1 MKKIVIL
8 CALTA
13 ALLAP
18 AAVAQ
23 TTKNIPEWHPV
34 LSQEEIIANIE
45 NVIEQVRADWKIPG
59 MGVSIYKDG
68 KIILSKGYGV
78 KSLETGVP
86 TDTHTLYQ
94 IGSVSKSFTAA
105 VLASLVDEG
114 LLSWEDRVKDHL
126 PDFEM
131 YDPWVTENIQVKDL
145 TSHRTGLRDDIGTY
159 LGNLGYD
166 RDDIYQ
172 MFRLIKPEYTFRG
185 DYQYNNI
192 TFIPAAKIIEKL
204 TGKSW
209 EDNVRERIFE
219 PLGMNE
225 STLNGEGFAQGLADG
240 SAALP
245 YTFERKGREMDIW
258 PMYGDEQALWWL
270 TVVGPAGSICSTP
283 TDLIKWAVFHL
294 NNGKVGD
301 RQVISQK
308 QMNYLHRGVTI
319 TSQNADKTNLYG
331 HCWFIEQ
338 TRKGRLYFHTGTT
351 WGMTTICAFVPEMD
365 FAMTIQVN
373 NEAPSEARHAI
384 LRRAI
389 DLFLGYEDYDY
400 NAEYLAAWYKRAGER
415 ATAEEKAAAEREN
428 KPAPAWSRIQGHY
441 TPQHAVLGD
450 IDILIEDGRLC
461 IQMHNKKAWKCELK
475 HVNGNVF
482 NFRADGH
489 GFDVTFH
496 FDDPDQWGSLSKG
509 LSITVG
515 SGEDF
520 ANWDRK
526 P

>member
-1 MKKIVIL
+1 MKKTL
-8 CALTA
+8 LLTA
-13 ALLAP
+13 ILVLLAP
-18 AAVAQ
+18 VAGAQ
-23 TTKNIPEWHPV
+23 TTKNIPARTPV

-45 NVIEQVRADWKIPG
+45 RTIEQVRADWKIPG
-59 MGVSIYKDG
+59 MGVSLYKDG
-68 KIILSKGYGV
+68 KVILSKGYGV
-78 KSLETGVP
+78 KNLETGAPV
-86 TDTHTLYQ
+86 DEHTLFQ

-105 VLASLVDEG
+105 VLAQLVDEG
-114 LLSWEDRVKDHL
+114 LLSWDDRVKQHL

-131 YDPWVTENIQVKDL
+131 YDPWVSENLQVKDL

-166 RDDIYQ
+166 RDDIYH
-172 MFRLIKPEYTFRG
+172 MLKLMPPAYTFRG

-192 TFIPAAKIIEKL
+192 TFIPAAMIIEKL

-209 EDNVRERIFE
+209 EENVRERIFK
-219 PLGMNE
+219 PLGMDE
-225 STLNGEGFAQGLADG
+225 STLNGEGFGPALADG
-240 SAALP
+240 RAALP
-245 YTFERKGREMDIW
+245 YTFERKGREMNIW

-270 TVVGPAGSICSTP
+270 TVIGPAGSLCSTP
-283 TDLIKWAVFHL
+283 TDLIKWAVFHM

-301 RQVISQK
+301 KQVISEK
-308 QMNYLHRGVTI
+308 QMNFLHRGVTI
-319 TSQNADKTNLYG
+319 TSQTPDKTNLYG

-373 NEAPSEARHAI
+373 SEAPSEARHAI

-389 DLFLGYEDYDY
+389 DLFLGYADYDY
-400 NAEYLAAWYKRAGER
+400 EADYIKDWYATADRR
-415 ATAEEKAAAEREN
+415 ATAEEKAAAERVE

-441 TPQHAVLGD
+441 PPQHAVLGD

-461 IQMHNKKAWKCELK
+461 IKMHNKKAWLRELK

-482 NFRADGH
+482 NFRADGA

-496 FDDPDQWGSLSKG
+496 FDNPDEWGSLSKG

-526 P
+526 L

>member
-1 MKKIVIL
+1 MKKIML
-8 CALTA
+8 LLTLSV
-13 ALLAP
+13 LLAP
-18 AAVAQ
+18 VAAAQ
-23 TTKNIPEWHPV
+23 TTKNIPARHPV
-34 LSQEEIIANIE
+34 RSQEEIIANIE
-45 NVIEQVRADWKIPG
+45 STIEQVRADWKIPG

-68 KIILSKGYGV
+68 QVILSKGYGV
-78 KSLETGVP
+78 KSLESGVP
-86 TDTHTLYQ
+86 VDEHTLFQ

-105 VLASLVDEG
+105 LLAQLVDEG
-114 LLSWEDRVKDHL
+114 LLSWDDRVKQHL

-131 YDPWVTENIQVKDL
+131 HDPWVTENLQVKDL

-166 RDDIYQ
+166 RDDIYK
-172 MFRLIKPEYTFRG
+172 MMKLMPPAYTFRG

-192 TFIPAAKIIEKL
+192 TFIPAALIIEKL

-209 EDNVRERIFE
+209 EDNIRERIFK

-225 STLNGEGFAQGLADG
+225 STLNGEGFGAALADG

-258 PMYGDEQALWWL
+258 PMYDDELALWWL
-270 TVVGPAGSICSTP
+270 TVIGPAGSICCTP

-294 NNGKVGD
+294 GDGKAGD
-301 RQVISQK
+301 TQLISEK

-319 TSQNADKTNLYG
+319 TSQTPDKTNLYG

-351 WGMTTICAFVPEMD
+351 WGMTTICAFIPEMD

-400 NAEYLAAWYKRAGER
+400 NAEYLAAWYKRADER
-415 ATAEEKAAAEREN
+415 ATAEEKAAAERET
-428 KPAPAWSRIQGHY
+428 KAAPAWSRIQGRY

-450 IDILIEDGRLC
+450 IDICIEGGRLM
-461 IQMHNKKAWKCELK
+461 IRLHNKKAWKRELR
-475 HVNGNVF
+475 HVNGNTF
-482 NFRADGH
+482 NFRADGA
-489 GFDVTFH
+489 GFDLTFS
-496 FDDPDQWGSLSKG
+496 FENPDEWGSLSKG

-520 ANWDRK
+520 ANWERK

>member
-1 MKKIVIL
+1 MKR
-8 CALTA
+8 TA
-13 ALLAP
+13 IIFTSIFLLATSLNG
-18 AAVAQ
+18 Q
-23 TTKNIPEWHPV
+23 TTNNIPERHPAIPKDK
-34 LSQEEIIANIE
+34 IIENIE
-45 NVIEQVRADWKIPG
+45 QTIEQVRSDWKIPG
-59 MGVSIYKDG
+59 MGVSVYKDG
-68 KIILSKGYGV
+68 EVILSKGYGV
-78 KSLETGVP
+78 KSLETREPV
-86 TDTHTLYQ
+86 DEHTLFQ

-105 VLASLVDEG
+105 LLAQLVDEG
-114 LLSWEDRVKDHL
+114 LLKWEDKVKTHL

-131 YDPWVTENIQVKDL
+131 YDPWVSENLQVKDL

-166 RDDIYQ
+166 RGDIYR
-172 MFRLIKPEYTFRG
+172 MLRLMPPAYTFRG

-192 TFIPAAKIIEKL
+192 TFIPAAMIIEKL

-209 EDNVRERIFE
+209 EENIRDRIFK
-219 PLGMNE
+219 PLGMDE
-225 STLNGEGFAQGLADG
+225 STLNGEGFGAALSDG
-240 SAALP
+240 TAALP
-245 YTFERKGREMDIW
+245 YTFERKGREMNIW

-270 TVVGPAGSICSTP
+270 SVIGPAGSLCCTP
-283 TDLIKWAVFHL
+283 ADLIKWAVFHL
-294 NNGKVGD
+294 KDGKAGD
-301 RQVISQK
+301 KQLISGK

-319 TSQNADKTNLYG
+319 TSQTAEKTNLYG

-338 TRKGRLYFHTGTT
+338 TRKCRLYFHTGTT

-400 NAEYLAAWYKRAGER
+400 NAEYLAAWYKRADER
-415 ATAEEKAAAEREN
+415 AAAEEKTAAERTAVA
-428 KPAPAWSRIQGHY
+428 APAWSRIQGQY
-441 TPQHAVLGD
+441 TPQHDILGG
-450 IDILIEDGRLC
+450 IDILIEDGRLW
-461 IQMHNKKAWKCELK
+461 IKLHNKKAWKRELK

-482 NFRADGH
+482 NFRADGA
-489 GFDVTFH
+489 GFDVSFH